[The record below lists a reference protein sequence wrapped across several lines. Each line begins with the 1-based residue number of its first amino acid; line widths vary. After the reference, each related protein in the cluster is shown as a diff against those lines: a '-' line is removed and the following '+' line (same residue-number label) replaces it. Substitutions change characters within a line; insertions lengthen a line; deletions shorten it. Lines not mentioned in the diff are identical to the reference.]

1 MRQPTKKE
9 KKKKKKKKKKNERL
23 PFRQSVSGGEPG
35 RPHESACCKAAFSVL
50 RHCKA
55 SIVSAVAA
63 SAAYGW
69 RLPLMMLWPA
79 NETTAALPKRQN
91 PLTATAILRH
101 VQLHTRVALH
111 LACRKVSLFSRWPFH
126 SGCPQNQITKGYA
139 IGNDWRFISQN
150 SKGVTRL
157 YRRFA
162 CNCLKLLKTIFFAA
176 QNN

>member
-9 KKKKKKKKKKNERL
+9 KKKNERL
-23 PFRQSVSGGEPG
+23 PFRQSVSGGEPD

-50 RHCKA
+50 RRCKA
-55 SIVSAVAA
+55 SIVSAAAA

-101 VQLHTRVALH
+101 VQLHTRVALP

-157 YRRFA
+157 CRRFT
-162 CNCLKLLKTIFFAA
+162 CNYLKLLKTIFFCDLK
-176 QNN
+176 